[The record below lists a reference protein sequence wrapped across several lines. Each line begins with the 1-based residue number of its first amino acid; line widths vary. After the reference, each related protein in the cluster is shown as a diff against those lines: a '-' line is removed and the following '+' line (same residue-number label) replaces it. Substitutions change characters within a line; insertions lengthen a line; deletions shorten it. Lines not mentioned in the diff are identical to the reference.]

1 MMYGIDANVFIE
13 AAKRYYAF
21 DLVPGFWDSLTNL
34 VAQGRVSSIDRVNRE
49 IKEDDVREWIDK
61 KGGFAGGFAS
71 TDDPTVIDI
80 YRQIMTWV
88 NAQAQFLPAAKS
100 EFARGADGWL
110 IAYAKVHGLTVVTH
124 EVLAPAVKRKV
135 PIPNVCLVLEVPYRD
150 TFQMLRVLGISFR

>member
-1 MMYGIDANVFIE
+1 MDRQERRICWRLRFYG
-13 AAKRYYAF
+13 R
-21 DLVPGFWDSLTNL
+21 S
-34 VAQGRVSSIDRVNRE
+34 
-49 IKEDDVREWIDK
+49 
-61 KGGFAGGFAS
+61 
-71 TDDPTVIDI
+71 TVIDI

-100 EFARGADGWL
+100 EFARGANGWL

>member
-1 MMYGIDANVFIE
+1 M
-13 AAKRYYAF
+13 
-21 DLVPGFWDSLTNL
+21 
-34 VAQGRVSSIDRVNRE
+34 SSIDRVNRE

-110 IAYAKVHGLTVVTH
+110 IGYAKV
-124 EVLAPAVKRKV
+124 
-135 PIPNVCLVLEVPYRD
+135 
-150 TFQMLRVLGISFR
+150 QMLRVLGISFR